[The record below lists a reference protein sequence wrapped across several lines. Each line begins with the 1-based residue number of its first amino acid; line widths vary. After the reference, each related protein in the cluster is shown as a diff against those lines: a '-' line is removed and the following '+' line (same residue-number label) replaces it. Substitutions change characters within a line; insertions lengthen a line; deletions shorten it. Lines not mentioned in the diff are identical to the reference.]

1 MSLPFKELSQEQLIE
16 INRNRAEIT
25 FKKGETIFK
34 QGVLAGHLVYLKS
47 GMVKLYRENGKEEF
61 ILSIEGK
68 GKLLGIQSLFGKNI
82 YPYSVHAYTETSV
95 CLHDLNTIRSFLDEN
110 AKFSAQ
116 LLNQLSDESIFLY
129 DRTAC
134 LTLKQLHGRFADLL
148 LCLSLRI
155 FKKKKFKVPISKKE
169 MAALTNMSQES
180 LSRVIKD
187 FISDKLVD
195 IKGNEITILNYEKVR
210 HLSMV
215 G

>member
-116 LLNQLSDESIFLY
+116 LLKQLGDESIFLY

-187 FISDKLVD
+187 FIGDKLVD